1 MGRTRTW
8 QPSEGETEIGQ
19 QRRLRQQA
27 ERGPVEGGLA
37 EAQLRLPGVLSGAP
51 EGVGVVWRSADTQ
64 LL

>member
-19 QRRLRQQA
+19 QQQLQQQA
-27 ERGPVEGGLA
+27 ERGLVKDGLVEA
-37 EAQLRLPGVLSGAP
+37 RLRLPGVLSGAL
-51 EGVGVVWRSADTQ
+51 EGVGVVWRSAGTQ